1 MQIFIGILRFM
12 LISAILLGTL
22 FLGRKFLFPKIKIN
36 KYIPLILS
44 IIAFIAS
51 IFLNIFFILVSVLF
65 FVWFLDI
72 QQNGQI
78 QKEKKINIK
87 PKAKP
92 NRVKNRNN
100 IKTK

>member
-1 MQIFIGILRFM
+1 MNILIGILRTI
-12 LISAILLGTL
+12 LIAATLVGIL
-22 FLGRKFLFPKIKIN
+22 FLGRKFIFSKIKVS
-36 KYIPLILS
+36 KYIILTLA

-51 IFLNIFFILVSVLF
+51 IALNIFFILVSVLF

-78 QKEKKINIK
+78 KKEKKINIK

-92 NRVKNRNN
+92 NRVKNKDNM
-100 IKTK
+100 KK